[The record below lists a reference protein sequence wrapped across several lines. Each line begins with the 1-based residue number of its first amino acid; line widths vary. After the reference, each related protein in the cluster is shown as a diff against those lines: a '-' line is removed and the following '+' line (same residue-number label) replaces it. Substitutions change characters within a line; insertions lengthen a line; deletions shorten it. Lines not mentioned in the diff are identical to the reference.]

1 MGPRGSSGM
10 GDGEGQSAA
19 ETIGRSKIEGCA
31 VQLGPRGVSPDVSGI
46 EEAEP
51 QEGRSYEP
59 PVDLRLADGDAENPS
74 SRYR

>member
-1 MGPRGSSGM
+1 M

-19 ETIGRSKIEGCA
+19 ETIGRSKIEDCA
-31 VQLGPRGVSPDVSGI
+31 AQLGPRGVSPDVSGV
-46 EEAEP
+46 EEAEL

-59 PVDLRLADGDAENPS
+59 LVNLRSADGDAENPS